1 MEKKLFL
8 AFSLSLLV
16 LLAWSSFVS
25 KPVNKQQASIPAEQ
39 ALKSELPAAQTSQS
53 IEVQAPTQSEF
64 EFSSGKSK
72 ILFIEPQ
79 AAIKEVI
86 FGNYQ
91 SSRFELKRSLLIG
104 EKSWGYVRQDIGNK
118 QVSYTYSDSEK
129 VITKKIS
136 FDNSNYSIYLE
147 LKVQNTST
155 SPLSLNIPLILGA
168 LDLSS
173 KQSRLSYQDISVNDG
188 EKTTYPNI
196 KKDGIFTTLKFIGLR
211 DRYFCA
217 IIEPEEKTYS
227 GLIKKLPSGETE
239 VSIISPELKI
249 APGQEIKQNFHMYLG
264 PQDLKLIKSANP
276 AWQSVIYFGK
286 FDIIAQ
292 ILLKMLEFSYKITRN
307 WGWAIII
314 LSLAIYLI
322 LYPLTLKQM
331 RSMKEMQL
339 LQPQIKELQAQYKD
353 NTQRLNKETMELYRK
368 HKVNPLGGCLPMVLQ
383 VPIFFA
389 LYQVL
394 TRSIALKGSGF
405 LWIKDLSDTDKL
417 FPFPVEIPFLG
428 KDFNVLP
435 VLMAIGMFFQQKS
448 SMSNMGSGSQE
459 QQKMMQILFPIMF
472 GVIFYQMPSGLVLYW
487 FINSALTLIYQ
498 LKISKSK

>member
-314 LSLAIYLI
+314 LS
-322 LYPLTLKQM
+322 
-331 RSMKEMQL
+331 
-339 LQPQIKELQAQYKD
+339 
-353 NTQRLNKETMELYRK
+353 
-368 HKVNPLGGCLPMVLQ
+368 
-383 VPIFFA
+383 
-389 LYQVL
+389 
-394 TRSIALKGSGF
+394 
-405 LWIKDLSDTDKL
+405 
-417 FPFPVEIPFLG
+417 
-428 KDFNVLP
+428 
-435 VLMAIGMFFQQKS
+435 
-448 SMSNMGSGSQE
+448 
-459 QQKMMQILFPIMF
+459 
-472 GVIFYQMPSGLVLYW
+472 
-487 FINSALTLIYQ
+487 
-498 LKISKSK
+498 